1 MRGTEEFLKE
11 LGQHLKAR
19 FPIIYVL
26 THEDARAVDAMKD
39 FLSTDEHFKSRELY
53 DWTCT
58 MGVGTP
64 TGEHIDSDETSEPI
78 RAVARFMGHKKPSI
92 MFMRDL
98 HSFLKSP
105 PGMPAA
111 PDLVRALRE
120 AAHFFRTGASPRAII
135 VVAPE
140 LALPKD
146 LDKDVSILDFP
157 LPTEAELRSTLES
170 MIKVNSQSG
179 KIKIEL
185 EAQDRERVAK
195 AALGLTLTEA
205 ENAFARAM
213 VNDGMLTID
222 DIELVH
228 DEKRQTIRK
237 SGNLEFVDAN
247 IKLDEIGGLGNLKA
261 WLNKRADSWLDEAK
275 KYSLPSPKGVLITGI
290 PGGGKSL
297 TAKAM
302 SAAWSLPLLRMDIGK
317 VFNKYIGE
325 SEGNFRAA
333 LTTAEALAPCVL
345 WIDEIEKGFSGG
357 SSGEFDGG
365 TTTRILGTFLTWMQ
379 EKSKPVFVIATAN
392 NIDSLP
398 PEFMRKGRF
407 DEIFFVD
414 LPSHEERKHIWKIH
428 ILKRLKNS
436 EISGEVS
443 ATEGILEKLATLTD
457 GFTGAEIEQA
467 LISALY
473 DAFSERR
480 NLAVTDLTNAVK
492 NTVPLSITQ
501 KEELQRMREWAATRA
516 VSATGAADRNG
527 AGDKISANA
536 GGRTIDY

>member
-1 MRGTEEFLKE
+1 MRGAEEFLRE

-39 FLSTDEHFKSRELY
+39 FLATDEHFKSREIY

-58 MGVGTP
+58 LGVGSP
-64 TGEHIDSDETSEPI
+64 SGEHIDSDETNEPI
-78 RAVARFMGHKKPSI
+78 KAVARFMAHKKPAI

-98 HSFLKSP
+98 HSFLKSG
-105 PGMPAA
+105 PGIPAA

-140 LALPKD
+140 LALPID
-146 LDKDVSILDFP
+146 LDKDVSVLDFP
-157 LPTEAELRSTLES
+157 LPTEQELRSTLDS
-170 MIKVNSQSG
+170 MIEVNSHSG
-179 KIKIEL
+179 KITIHLGEK
-185 EAQDRERVAK
+185 DRERIAK

-213 VNDGMLTID
+213 VNDGKLTIE

-237 SGNLEFVDAN
+237 SGNLEFVDAD

-261 WLNKRADSWLDEAK
+261 WLKKRADSWLDEAK

-302 SAAWSLPLLRMDIGK
+302 SAAWGLPLLRMDIGK

-333 LTTAEALAPCVL
+333 LNTAEALAPCVL
-345 WIDEIEKGFSGG
+345 WIDEIEKGFSG
-357 SSGEFDGG
+357 SSGGDFDGG

-379 EKSKPVFVIATAN
+379 EKSSPVFVIATAN

-414 LPSHEERKHIWKIH
+414 LPAHDERKHIWRIH
-428 ILKRLKNS
+428 ILKRLNGSDIAGNVTAS
-436 EISGEVS
+436 EP
-443 ATEGILEKLATLTD
+443 ILEKLAGLTD

-480 NLAVTDLTNAVK
+480 SLDVNDLKSAVT

-501 KEELQRMREWAATRA
+501 KEELQRMREWASTRA
-516 VSATGAADRNG
+516 VSATSAADRNSI
-527 AGDKISANA
+527 GDKISANA